1 MGVRQAQRCATLGM
15 ALVVSAAS
23 SPAFAREL
31 DGASIEKLANQG
43 TWVTSNTAAHSGA
56 GHWTWN
62 ADGSVCLQ
70 LFGPEDKCA
79 DTGTW
84 RIVGDTMCYEFEWW
98 GDVED
103 MRALCFNV
111 VALGSNLYEARYTG
125 SGITSSLFRFQVA
138 SPSVQRPGE
147 AQ

>member
-1 MGVRQAQRCATLGM
+1 MGVRKAQPCATLGL
-15 ALVVSAAS
+15 AVVLGAAS
-23 SPAFAREL
+23 SPALAREL
-31 DGASIEKLANQG
+31 DGASLEELASQG
-43 TWVTSNTAAHSGA
+43 TWVTSSTAAHSGA

-84 RIVGDTMCYEFEWW
+84 RVVGNTMCYEFEWW
-98 GDVED
+98 GEVEG
-103 MRALCFNV
+103 MRALCFSV
-111 VALGSNLYEARYTG
+111 VAVGGDLYEAKYEG
-125 SGITSSLFRFQVA
+125 SGVTSSLFKFQVA
-138 SPSVQRPGE
+138 SLPVQRPGE

>member
-1 MGVRQAQRCATLGM
+1 MGGRKAQLCAALGS
-15 ALVVSAAS
+15 ALLFSAAS
-23 SPAFAREL
+23 PTGFASQL
-31 DGASIEKLANQG
+31 DGGSLVNLAHQG

-84 RIVGDTMCYEFEWW
+84 RIVRDTMCYEFEWW
-98 GDVED
+98 GDVEG
-103 MRALCFNV
+103 MRALCFSV
-111 VALGSNLYEARYTG
+111 VALGGDLYEARYRD
-125 SGITSSLFRFQVA
+125 SGVTSSLFKFQVA

-147 AQ
+147 AR

>member
-84 RIVGDTMCYEFEWW
+84 RIVGDTMCYESEWW
-98 GDVED
+98 GDVEG
-103 MRALCFNV
+103 MRALCFSV
-111 VALGSNLYEARYTG
+111 VALGNDTYEAKYEG
-125 SGITSSLFRFQVA
+125 SGIASSLFKFQVA
-138 SPSVQRPGE
+138 GPSVRRPSE